1 MTRRRKIVLLTTTIA
16 CAGLAL
22 GAARARDVPKVA
34 TGFVAD
40 ILCSETFV
48 SGLDP
53 FRNFTETNDAMPGT
67 GLITWA
73 MDFRVDRARKDV
85 TVTLFGIG
93 RSHAVYREGLG
104 CTLEHGTGLT
114 DVAPPPDERQPAL
127 LPEIAGPAL
136 VPPQSEGLAVALDRA
151 FTEPAQPPYRRTRAV
166 VVMKAGRIIAE
177 RYTDGIGPET
187 PLLSFSMTKSVI
199 SALTG
204 ILVRQGKLK
213 LDGPGPVAAWKNPN
227 DPRHAITVDQ
237 LLRHTAGLAL
247 GSSLQASLGSA
258 FEPVNRMK
266 FVEND
271 MATYAASMPLATAP
285 GTAWNYHDGNM
296 LILSHLIRNAAGG
309 NPADALRFARRELFA
324 PLGMRHVT
332 LQLDGSGTIE
342 GSSEMLASARD
353 WARFGQLYL
362 NDGVAGGKRILPEG
376 WVNYSATATPGG
388 WVGIGAGFWT
398 NQGESFG
405 ANFRVE
411 HGWPRDAFF
420 AKGTIGQYTIVIP
433 SEKLVIV
440 RMGRSPNWPPEA
452 DGVFDLVRD
461 VVTATRTTSSPSP
474 RLRREGWGEGESPQG
489 R

>member
-1 MTRRRKIVLLTTTIA
+1 MPQSRRKPVTRRRKIILATTAIA

-22 GAARARDVPKVA
+22 GVARARDVPKVA
-34 TGFVAD
+34 TGFIAD
-40 ILCSETFV
+40 TLCSETFV

-53 FRNFTETNDAMPGT
+53 QRNLAETTDAMPGV
-67 GLITWA
+67 GLLTWA
-73 MDFRVDRARKDV
+73 MDYRVDRARKDV

-104 CTLEHGTGLT
+104 CTLEHGRGIA
-114 DVAPPPDERQPAL
+114 DVALPPDDRQPAL
-127 LPEIAGPAL
+127 LPDIAGPGL
-136 VPPQSEGLAVALDRA
+136 VASQSEALSAALDRA
-151 FTEPAQPPYRRTRAV
+151 FTEPAQPPYRRTRAI
-166 VVMKAGRIIAE
+166 VVMKSGRIIAE
-177 RYTDGIGPET
+177 RYADGVGPET
-187 PLLSFSMTKSVI
+187 PLLGFSMTKSVI

-213 LDGPGPVAAWKNPN
+213 LDGPAPVAAWQNPD

-247 GSSLQASLGSA
+247 GSSLQASIGSA

-266 FVEND
+266 FTEDD
-271 MATYAASMPLATAP
+271 MAAYAASVPLATAP
-285 GTAWNYHDGNM
+285 GTVWNYHDGNTIM
-296 LILSHLIRNAAGG
+296 LAHLIRNAAGD
-309 NPADALRFARRELFA
+309 NPAAALRFARRELFA

-332 LQLDGSGTIE
+332 LQLDGAGTIE

-362 NDGVAGGKRILPEG
+362 DDGVVGGKRILPEG
-376 WVNYSATATPGG
+376 WVNYSATATPNA

-398 NQGESFG
+398 NQGDSFG
-405 ANFRVE
+405 ATLRVN

-440 RMGRSPNWPPEA
+440 RMGRSPNAPPKA

-461 VVTATRTTSSPSP
+461 VVATT
-474 RLRREGWGEGESPQG
+474 REKGKMAAVD
-489 R
+489 